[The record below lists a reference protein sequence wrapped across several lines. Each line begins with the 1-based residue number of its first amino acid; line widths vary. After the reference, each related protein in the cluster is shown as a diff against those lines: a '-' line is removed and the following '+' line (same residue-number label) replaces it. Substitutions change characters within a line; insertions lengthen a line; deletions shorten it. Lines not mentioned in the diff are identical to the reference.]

1 MASTPFSIQHID
13 HIKVSVPDR
22 YEAAKWYEQVFS
34 LKILHGPAWDA
45 AAALPNSPLFLGTDD
60 ALDGPKLAILEGEPL
75 GKHPPVGLTR
85 ASFRVSAESF
95 LRFLDHLDELALFDE
110 EGERVTRTHVV
121 DQWIAWSLYFNDPY
135 GNRYEV
141 LTYEY
146 ETVRHRLRSPES
158 S

>member
-1 MASTPFSIQHID
+1 MDSTPFSIQRID

-22 YEAAKWYEQVFS
+22 YEAAKWYEQVFG
-34 LKILHGPAWDA
+34 LTILHCPAWDA
-45 AAALPNSPLFLGTDD
+45 AAALPDGPLFLGTDE
-60 ALDGPKLAILEGEPL
+60 ALDGPRLALLEGEPL

-85 ASFRVSAESF
+85 ASFGVSAESF
-95 LRFLDHLDELALFDE
+95 LRFLDRLDDLALFNE
-110 EGERVTRTHVV
+110 EGERITRGNLI

-146 ETVRHRLRSPES
+146 ETVRHRLQSSES